1 MQEFNTTGL
10 VTGFIK
16 QLLATFELPTMR
28 VYTEEF
34 SKYFETYAEESP
46 YIIES
51 FNKLNL
57 DKDGKLLNSTNI
69 PAISKDEYNV
79 LANSKSRQVDE
90 DLLIP
95 YLKDGR
101 IQFLLGGYYTSD
113 NTFVPGKWQSKDL
126 GVDKPQGGLW
136 ETYNRGAA
144 YLNLTKRLQIRNNIY
159 DSYTH
164 EYLGNYLR
172 FLRDYD
178 GLDLMSLYNCFS
190 NRLCSTTTGLN
201 IKLKDQSHYGQ
212 FDALDPNYKIYL
224 IPVKLFKNYTIAI
237 DSAMPV
243 EICCGIYNN
252 KLNVLRDEEKQLLT
266 LTYCRKSNTRFNQ
279 PFLYTALTDLAPKK
293 LSAFPLSEDINQHSA
308 ARKFIAKI
316 ASRESNMVM
325 LLKVHK
331 DVTSSIIILEG
342 DYCKWNDFS
351 TSFKSNTASSSYFDR
366 PEKKVH
372 LLHNHTVI
380 SNEAIYSNSPIP
392 LIAPLQLL
400 QRNTGRQMPFADR
413 LVEYL
418 LDMCITGSQDEP
430 RENVLMA
437 QYITGLHYNGSNM
450 PTQYY
455 IANRVGST
463 SDKILIF
470 SDRQFCV
477 NAGEYYI
484 RQETEDGKLEQVL
497 YKYNK
502 DCTDDRLGHF
512 AKWLSENQYIV
523 NSDCYVSSSIPLDQ
537 NLQSGIWHP
546 SLRRLFYRYMFN
558 NTDHSLSAHS
568 DILGYVDKDVEK
580 NFVALLKDKRTHKSI
595 KKTMLN
601 FNIWEDIEE

>member
-16 QLLATFELPTMR
+16 QLLATFELPTIR

-34 SKYFETYAEESP
+34 SRYFETHAKESP

-57 DKDGKLLNSTNI
+57 DEDGKILKSTNI

-113 NTFVPGKWQSKDL
+113 NIFIPGKWQSKDL

-201 IKLKDQSHYGQ
+201 IKLTDQSRYGQ

-243 EICCGIYNN
+243 EMCCGIYNN
-252 KLNVLRDEEKQLLT
+252 KLNVLKDEYKQLLT

-279 PFLYTALTDLAPKK
+279 PFLYTALTDLAPKE
-293 LSAFPLSEDINQHSA
+293 LSAFPLSKEIDQHSA

-316 ASRESNMVM
+316 ADRESNMMM

-331 DVTSSIIILEG
+331 DVTSSIVILEG

-351 TSFKSNTASSSYFDR
+351 ASFKSNTADKASSYK

-380 SNEAIYSNSPIP
+380 PNEAIYSDSPIP

-400 QRNTGRQMPFADR
+400 QRNTGKQMPFADR
-413 LVEYL
+413 LIEYL

-450 PTQYY
+450 PTRYY
-455 IANRVGST
+455 IATKAGSKQ
-463 SDKILIF
+463 DKILIF
-470 SDRQFCV
+470 LDRQFCV

-502 DCTDDRLGHF
+502 DCLDDRLGYF
-512 AKWLSENQYIV
+512 SKWLSDNPYIV
-523 NSDCYVSSSIPLDQ
+523 NSDCYVSSSVPLDQ
-537 NLQSGIWHP
+537 NLQNGVWHP

-568 DILGYVDKDVEK
+568 DVLGYVDKDVEK
-580 NFVALLKDKRTHKSI
+580 NFVALIKDKKTHRPI

>member
-1 MQEFNTTGL
+1 M
-10 VTGFIK
+10 
-16 QLLATFELPTMR
+16 
-28 VYTEEF
+28 
-34 SKYFETYAEESP
+34 
-46 YIIES
+46 
-51 FNKLNL
+51 
-57 DKDGKLLNSTNI
+57 
-69 PAISKDEYNV
+69 
-79 LANSKSRQVDE
+79 
-90 DLLIP
+90 
-95 YLKDGR
+95 
-101 IQFLLGGYYTSD
+101 LGGYYTSD

-266 LTYCRKSNTRFNQ
+266 STYCRKSNTRFNQ

-293 LSAFPLSEDINQHSA
+293 LSAFPLSEEINQHSA

-351 TSFKSNTASSSYFDR
+351 ASFKSNTASSSYFDR

-380 SNEAIYSNSPIP
+380 SNEAIYSDSPIP

-437 QYITGLHYNGSNM
+437 QYITGLHYNGSSM

-455 IANRVGST
+455 IANKVGST

-523 NSDCYVSSSIPLDQ
+523 NSDYYVSSSIPLDQ
-537 NLQSGIWHP
+537 NLQSGVWHP

-558 NTDHSLSAHS
+558 NTDHNLSAHS

-580 NFVALLKDKRTHKSI
+580 NFVALLKDKRTRRPI